1 MSSFNP
7 NNIEAECF
15 GGFSM
20 STGLDD
26 DFYDDKRENS
36 KSAYILIYEKECS
49 DTIKLVLNK

>member
-1 MSSFNP
+1 VSSFNP